1 MSDIFF
7 TCSKW
12 GAANTDKYR
21 RIPESNYPE
30 RFIALQLKTKIPALC
45 ERELFSHSK
54 PELDYTARLFL
65 FTMDLQPPLLNKPC
79 AGLSRNSRAY
89 SRYGYC

>member
-21 RIPESNYPE
+21 RIPESNYSKG
-30 RFIALQLKTKIPALC
+30 FIALQLKTKIPALS
-45 ERELFSHSK
+45 ERELYVQSFK
-54 PELDYTARLFL
+54 
-65 FTMDLQPPLLNKPC
+65 
-79 AGLSRNSRAY
+79 AGIGLHGPTVFVYHGSSTSSPA
-89 SRYGYC
+89 